1 MPVHHHIV
9 KLLSIP
15 CFNNALLLFSWPSL
29 DFAFKFQ
36 PPSPL
41 LQSCTPPLTLCSLK
55 HTRLRR
61 LALHCPRSDPCWRT
75 TPMPIT
81 SLICFTL
88 LNPLLVLLSNG
99 IFFHFK
105 FSLFIS
111 VYSFLNSFQPANW
124 NLVASSCP
132 RPSRGA
138 TLRRRYVLVKSCSS
152 TLTCRIP
159 PASFT
164 ASRSLILAISLLA
177 SSGDTVP

>member
-61 LALHCPRSDPCWRT
+61 LALHCPRVGSVLADDSYAHHLSHLLHPPQPLTGIAVKWYFLSFQ
-75 TPMPIT
+75 IL
-81 SLICFTL
+81 SLHICLF
-88 LNPLLVLLSNG
+88 VLE
-99 IFFHFK
+99 
-105 FSLFIS
+105 FIS
-111 VYSFLNSFQPANW
+111 AGKLE
-124 NLVASSCP
+124 SSCLELSEAVP
-132 RPSRGA
+132 GGNVTAPICVGK
-138 TLRRRYVLVKSCSS
+138 VLQ
-152 TLTCRIP
+152 
-159 PASFT
+159 
-164 ASRSLILAISLLA
+164 
-177 SSGDTVP
+177 